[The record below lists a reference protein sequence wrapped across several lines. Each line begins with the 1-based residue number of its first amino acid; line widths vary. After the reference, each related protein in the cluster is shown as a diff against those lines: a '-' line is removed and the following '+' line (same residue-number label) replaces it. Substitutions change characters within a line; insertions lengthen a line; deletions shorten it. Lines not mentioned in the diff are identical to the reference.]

1 MLPAHRFFWGGT
13 RVNESERRRHV
24 RYPCKAQVKIAWGD
38 VTLDATL
45 RDISASGMYLETHE
59 PLWVRAEFSARVLL
73 PEALRV
79 PCIVRRVDVGK
90 GMVVEF
96 TELSQ
101 ETRMNLNH
109 LIWKLSHP

>member
-1 MLPAHRFFWGGT
+1 
-13 RVNESERRRHV
+13 VNESERRRHA
-24 RYPCKAQVKIAWGD
+24 RYPCKAQVEITWGE

-59 PLWVRAEFSARVLL
+59 SLWARAEFSARVLL

-79 PCIVRRVDVGK
+79 ECVVRRVDQGK

-96 TELSQ
+96 TELNQ

-109 LIWKLSHP
+109 LIWKLAHS

>member
-1 MLPAHRFFWGGT
+1 
-13 RVNESERRRHV
+13 VKESDRRRHA
-24 RYPCKAQVKIAWGD
+24 RYPCNARVKITWGE

-59 PLWVRAEFSARVLL
+59 PLWPRAEISARVLL
-73 PEALRV
+73 PEALSAT
-79 PCIVRRVDVGK
+79 CIVRRVDAGK

-96 TELSQ
+96 TELGQ
-101 ETRMNLNH
+101 EARMNLNH